1 MTYASHTGLLPLL
14 LLWPHLQFFYLLIS
28 CLSSLALLL
37 CFSFF
42 SYILPRLP
50 SLLPLSYPLSSSL
63 LLLSLPTSSILP
75 HLLLNYSI
83 DILFSF
89 PLVSVP
95 FFFVFPLPPLSLLSS
110 WLPYIF
116 LWSLYSL
123 HWPQPFALCN
133 ISNASFELSYYTNLI
148 FFKTPC
154 LQRLLDSSAP
164 LLPISWRT
172 TTSLNS
178 LYPHTYKIPSKIL
191 SEHLQRPSRTPR

>member
-42 SYILPRLP
+42 SYILPLLP

-116 LWSLYSL
+116 LWSLYSSTL
-123 HWPQPFALCN
+123 RSLQH
-133 ISNASFELSYYTNLI
+133 
-148 FFKTPC
+148 
-154 LQRLLDSSAP
+154 LQRLLRT
-164 LLPISWRT
+164 LLLHKSNLLQNPMPPKASWLKRST
-172 TTSLNS
+172 LAN
-178 LYPHTYKIPSKIL
+178 LMTYN
-191 SEHLQRPSRTPR
+191 HLFELLVPAYL